1 MDPEAHSKLLSILN
15 QAKNRNAFLSN
26 VVDPDALWDFFFETG
41 FIYPK
46 KYAFVQNNKE
56 KIKAVY
62 EKLYTHCP
70 SIARHFVYQENGR
83 ILGHMAIV
91 RYFANSWMIHHH
103 AANTSFSN
111 QAGIEVL
118 RQINHY
124 CNDTYKIHSA
134 HLDLVF
140 CYFRPENK
148 FPLKVFGG
156 AAWYMKNQKGCSID
170 DYAYFHCQK
179 MFNNDLDL
187 PEQWK
192 LVKTRHED
200 LMELDVFY
208 DHESGGLMLHAL
220 GLETEAQG
228 QDDSE
233 EEYRRLGFKKA
244 RYLYSLKKGGH
255 LKAIALVSISDI
267 GLNLSDLTNC
277 IHFIVLDAQDL
288 SKEIFYLAL
297 SMLSTKYE
305 QIEMPVLLYPSSYAK
320 FFSINYEKKYSL
332 WALNLQCVDGY
343 LGFINRLIR
352 KY

>member
-26 VVDPDALWDFFFETG
+26 VVDPDALWNFFFETG

-46 KYAFVQNNKE
+46 KYAYIQNNKE

-62 EKLYTHCP
+62 EKLYTQCP

-103 AANTSFSN
+103 AANTAYSN

-148 FPLKVFGG
+148 FPMKVFGG
-156 AAWYMKNQKGCSID
+156 AAWYMKDPQGCSVD
-170 DYAYFHCQK
+170 TYAYFHCQK
-179 MFNNDLDL
+179 MFNSDLDL
-187 PEQWK
+187 QEPWE
-192 LVKTRHED
+192 LVKTCRED
-200 LMELDVFY
+200 LMELEIFC
-208 DHESGGLMLHAL
+208 HQESGGLMLHAL
-220 GLETEAQG
+220 GLEPDAQNH
-228 QDDSE
+228 DDVA
-233 EEYRRLGFKKA
+233 EEYLRLGFKKE
-244 RYLYSLKKGGH
+244 RYLYSLKKDGN
-255 LKAIALVSISDI
+255 LKAIAMINISDI
-267 GLNLSDLTNC
+267 GLNLSDLSSC
-277 IHFIVLDAQDL
+277 IHFIVLDSRDL
-288 SKEIFYLAL
+288 SGEIFNSAI
-297 SMLSTKYE
+297 SMLAVNYE
-305 QIEMPVLLYPSSYAK
+305 QDQIPVLIYPVSYAEQQGIK
-320 FFSINYEKKYSL
+320 FEKQYTMWS
-332 WALNLQCVDGY
+332 LNLHCIDAY
-343 LGFINRLIR
+343 LKFTTRLLR
-352 KY
+352 NY